1 MKTKLYEDLTEMLQD
16 QMKKIAKKSDI
27 TPQEL
32 DNVYKAIDV
41 LKDIETIK
49 AMKEAGEEGGEQSHD
64 GYSQEGYST
73 RRGVKGTGRGRYSND
88 GYSQHYPIY
97 PPMMF
102 DGVSNEGSYAGNSYA
117 PVWNQNRNAEMHT
130 SNNQGGNSNAQGG
143 MSNNQS
149 NNQGSMSNNQSM
161 DYSNNSYDYSN
172 RGDYSN
178 RRGRDARTGRYVSRD
193 RGYSRAD
200 EKEHMLDRLEDMLD
214 DASSERERR
223 AIEQCIE
230 RISK

>member
-1 MKTKLYEDLTEMLQD
+1 MSKKLFEDLTEVLQD
-16 QMKKIAKKSDI
+16 QMKKIAKKNDI

-49 AMKEAGEEGGEQSHD
+49 AMQEAGEEG
-64 GYSQEGYST
+64 GYSQEGYSQEGYSN
-73 RRGVKGTGRGRYSND
+73 RRGVKGTGRGRYSNE
-88 GYSQHYPIY
+88 YSQHYPIY
-97 PPMMF
+97 PPRMF
-102 DGVSNEGSYAGNSYA
+102 DGTSRDGSYDGNSYA
-117 PVWNQNRNAEMHT
+117 GGSYSSVWNQNRNTEMHEP
-130 SNNQGGNSNAQGG
+130 QGGNSNADG
-143 MSNNQS
+143 MHSNNQS
-149 NNQGSMSNNQSM
+149 T
-161 DYSNNSYDYSN
+161 DYSNNSY
-172 RGDYSN
+172 DYSN

>member
-1 MKTKLYEDLTEMLQD
+1 MSKKLFDDLTEVLQD
-16 QMKKIAKKSDI
+16 QMKKIAKKNDI

-49 AMKEAGEEGGEQSHD
+49 AMREAGEEG
-64 GYSQEGYST
+64 GYSQEGYSQEGYSN
-73 RRGVKGTGRGRYSND
+73 RRVVKGTGRGRYSNE
-88 GYSQHYPIY
+88 YSQHYPIY

-102 DGVSNEGSYAGNSYA
+102 DGTSRDGSYDGNSYA
-117 PVWNQNRNAEMHT
+117 GGSYSPVWNQNRNTEMPG
-130 SNNQGGNSNAQGG
+130 NQGGNSNAGG
-143 MSNNQS
+143 NMSNNQGG
-149 NNQGSMSNNQSM
+149 NSNNQSM
-161 DYSNNSYDYSN
+161 DYSNNSY
-172 RGDYSN
+172 DYSN

>member
-16 QMKKIAKKSDI
+16 QMKKIAKKNDI

-49 AMKEAGEEGGEQSHD
+49 AMQEAGEEN
-64 GYSQEGYST
+64 GYSQEGYSQEGYSN
-73 RRGVKGTGRGRYSND
+73 RRGVKGTGRGRYSNE
-88 GYSQHYPIY
+88 YSQRYPIY

-102 DGVSNEGSYAGNSYA
+102 DGVSNDGSYTGNSYA
-117 PVWNQNRNAEMHT
+117 PVWNQNRNTEMHEH
-130 SNNQGGNSNAQGG
+130 QGENSNAGG
-143 MSNNQS
+143 
-149 NNQGSMSNNQSM
+149 GMSNNQSM

-172 RGDYSN
+172 RSDYSN
-178 RRGRDARTGRYVSRD
+178 RRGRDAHTGRYVSRD

>member
-1 MKTKLYEDLTEMLQD
+1 MKLYEDLTEMLQD

-64 GYSQEGYST
+64 GYSQYGYST

-102 DGVSNEGSYAGNSYA
+102 DGASNEGSYA

-149 NNQGSMSNNQSM
+149 M
-161 DYSNNSYDYSN
+161 DYSNTNNSYDYSN

-178 RRGRDARTGRYVSRD
+178 RRGRDARTGKYVSRD

>member
-16 QMKKIAKKSDI
+16 QMKKIAKKNDI

-49 AMKEAGEEGGEQSHD
+49 AMQEAGEEG
-64 GYSQEGYST
+64 GYSQEGYSQDGYSN
-73 RRGVKGTGRGRYSND
+73 RRGVKGTGRGRYSNE
-88 GYSQHYPIY
+88 YSQHYPIY

-102 DGVSNEGSYAGNSYA
+102 DGVSNAGSYTGNSYA
-117 PVWNQNRNAEMHT
+117 PVWNQNRNAEMHEH
-130 SNNQGGNSNAQGG
+130 QGGNSNTGG
-143 MSNNQS
+143 
-149 NNQGSMSNNQSM
+149 GMSNNQSM

>member
-1 MKTKLYEDLTEMLQD
+1 MSKKLFEDLTEMLQD

-41 LKDIETIK
+41 MKDIETIK
-49 AMKEAGEEGGEQSHD
+49 AMQEAGEESG
-64 GYSQEGYST
+64 GYSQEGYSQEGYSN

-102 DGVSNEGSYAGNSYA
+102 DGASNDGNSYS
-117 PVWNQNRNAEMHT
+117 PVWNQRNSDMHMNQ
-130 SNNQGGNSNAQGG
+130 SNNQGGNMSNDGG
-143 MSNNQS
+143 NMSNNQ
-149 NNQGSMSNNQSM
+149 SNNQSM
-161 DYSNNSYDYSN
+161 DYSNNSY
-172 RGDYSN
+172 DYSN

-193 RGYSRAD
+193 RGYSRAV

>member
-1 MKTKLYEDLTEMLQD
+1 MSKKLFEDLTEMLQD

-41 LKDIETIK
+41 MKDIETIK
-49 AMKEAGEEGGEQSHD
+49 AMQEAEEESG
-64 GYSQEGYST
+64 GYSQEGYSQEGYSN

-102 DGVSNEGSYAGNSYA
+102 DGASNDGNSYS
-117 PVWNQNRNAEMHT
+117 PVWNQRNSDMHMNQP
-130 SNNQGGNSNAQGG
+130 NNQGVNMSNDSGN

-149 NNQGSMSNNQSM
+149 NTQSM

-172 RGDYSN
+172 R
-178 RRGRDARTGRYVSRD
+178 RGRDARTGRYASRD
-193 RGYSRAD
+193 RGYSRAV

-214 DASSERERR
+214 DASSEKERR

>member
-1 MKTKLYEDLTEMLQD
+1 MSKKLFEDLTEMLQD

-41 LKDIETIK
+41 MKDIETIK
-49 AMKEAGEEGGEQSHD
+49 AMQEAREESG
-64 GYSQEGYST
+64 GYSQEGYSQEGYSN

-102 DGVSNEGSYAGNSYA
+102 DGASNEGNSYS
-117 PVWNQNRNAEMHT
+117 PVWNQRNSDMH
-130 SNNQGGNSNAQGG
+130 
-143 MSNNQS
+143 MNQS
-149 NNQGSMSNNQSM
+149 NNQGVNMSNDSGNMSNNQSNNQSM
-161 DYSNNSYDYSN
+161 DYSNNSY
-172 RGDYSN
+172 DYSN

-193 RGYSRAD
+193 RGYSRAV

-214 DASSERERR
+214 DASSEKERR

>member
-16 QMKKIAKKSDI
+16 QMKKIAKKNDI

-49 AMKEAGEEGGEQSHD
+49 AMQEAGEDGGYSND

-102 DGVSNEGSYAGNSYA
+102 DGTSRDGSYDRNSYAGGSYA
-117 PVWNQNRNAEMHT
+117 PVWNQNHNTEMHGG
-130 SNNQGGNSNAQGG
+130 QGGNSNADG
-143 MSNNQS
+143 N
-149 NNQGSMSNNQSM
+149 MSNNQSM
-161 DYSNNSYDYSN
+161 DYSNNSY
-172 RGDYSN
+172 DYSN

>member
-1 MKTKLYEDLTEMLQD
+1 MKQKLYEDLTEMLQD

-49 AMKEAGEEGGEQSHD
+49 AMKEAGEEGGQSQE

-117 PVWNQNRNAEMHT
+117 PVWNQNRNTEMPT
-130 SNNQGGNSNAQGG
+130 SNNQGGNSTAQGG
-143 MSNNQS
+143 MSNNQP
-149 NNQGSMSNNQSM
+149 NNQSM
-161 DYSNNSYDYSN
+161 DYSNNSY
-172 RGDYSN
+172 DYSN

>member
-1 MKTKLYEDLTEMLQD
+1 MSKKLFEDLTEMLQD

-41 LKDIETIK
+41 MKDIETIK
-49 AMKEAGEEGGEQSHD
+49 AMQEAGEESG
-64 GYSQEGYST
+64 GYSQEGYSQEGYSN

-102 DGVSNEGSYAGNSYA
+102 DGASNDGNSYS
-117 PVWNQNRNAEMHT
+117 PVWNQRNSDMHMNQ
-130 SNNQGGNSNAQGG
+130 SNNQGGNMSNDGAN
-143 MSNNQS
+143 MSNNQ
-149 NNQGSMSNNQSM
+149 SNNQSM
-161 DYSNNSYDYSN
+161 DYSNNSY
-172 RGDYSN
+172 DYSN

-193 RGYSRAD
+193 RGYSRAV

>member
-1 MKTKLYEDLTEMLQD
+1 MSKKLFEDLTEMLQD

-41 LKDIETIK
+41 MKDIETIK
-49 AMKEAGEEGGEQSHD
+49 AMQEAGEESG
-64 GYSQEGYST
+64 GYSQEGYSQEGYSN

-102 DGVSNEGSYAGNSYA
+102 DGASNDGNSYS
-117 PVWNQNRNAEMHT
+117 PVWNQRNSDMHMNQ
-130 SNNQGGNSNAQGG
+130 SNNQGGNMSNDGVN

-149 NNQGSMSNNQSM
+149 NNQSME
-161 DYSNNSYDYSN
+161 YSNNSY
-172 RGDYSN
+172 DYSN

-193 RGYSRAD
+193 RGYSRAV

>member
-1 MKTKLYEDLTEMLQD
+1 MSKKLFEDLTEVLQD
-16 QMKKIAKKSDI
+16 QMKKIAKKNDI

-49 AMKEAGEEGGEQSHD
+49 AMQEAGEEG
-64 GYSQEGYST
+64 GYSQEGYSQDGYSN
-73 RRGVKGTGRGRYSND
+73 RRGVKGTGRGRYSNE
-88 GYSQHYPIY
+88 YSQHY

-102 DGVSNEGSYAGNSYA
+102 DGTSRDGSYDGNSYTGGSYA
-117 PVWNQNRNAEMHT
+117 PVWNQNRNTEMHG
-130 SNNQGGNSNAQGG
+130 NQSGNSNADG
-143 MSNNQS
+143 N
-149 NNQGSMSNNQSM
+149 MSNNQSM
-161 DYSNNSYDYSN
+161 DYSNNSH
-172 RGDYSN
+172 DYSN

>member
-1 MKTKLYEDLTEMLQD
+1 MSKKLFEDLTEMLQD

-41 LKDIETIK
+41 MKDIETIK
-49 AMKEAGEEGGEQSHD
+49 AMQEAGEESG
-64 GYSQEGYST
+64 GYSQEGYSQEGYSN

-102 DGVSNEGSYAGNSYA
+102 DGASNEGNSYS
-117 PVWNQNRNAEMHT
+117 PVWNQRNSDMHMNQ
-130 SNNQGGNSNAQGG
+130 SNNQGGNMSNDGG
-143 MSNNQS
+143 NMSNNQ
-149 NNQGSMSNNQSM
+149 SNNQSM
-161 DYSNNSYDYSN
+161 DYSNNSY
-172 RGDYSN
+172 DYSN

-193 RGYSRAD
+193 RGYSRAV

>member
-1 MKTKLYEDLTEMLQD
+1 MSKKLFEDLTEMLQD

-41 LKDIETIK
+41 MKDIETIK
-49 AMKEAGEEGGEQSHD
+49 AMQEAEEESGGYSQE

-102 DGVSNEGSYAGNSYA
+102 DGASNDGNSYS
-117 PVWNQNRNAEMHT
+117 PVWNQRNSDMHMNQ
-130 SNNQGGNSNAQGG
+130 SNNQGGN
-143 MSNNQS
+143 MSNDGGNMP
-149 NNQGSMSNNQSM
+149 NNQSNNQSM
-161 DYSNNSYDYSN
+161 DYSNNSY
-172 RGDYSN
+172 DYSN

-193 RGYSRAD
+193 RGYSRAV

-214 DASSERERR
+214 DASSEKERR

>member
-1 MKTKLYEDLTEMLQD
+1 MSKKLFEDLTEMLQD

-41 LKDIETIK
+41 MKDIETIK
-49 AMKEAGEEGGEQSHD
+49 AMQEAGEESS
-64 GYSQEGYST
+64 GYSQEGYSQEGYSN

-102 DGVSNEGSYAGNSYA
+102 DGASNEGNSYS
-117 PVWNQNRNAEMHT
+117 PVWNQRNSDMHMNQ
-130 SNNQGGNSNAQGG
+130 SNNQGGNMSNDGG
-143 MSNNQS
+143 NMSNNQ
-149 NNQGSMSNNQSM
+149 SNNQSM
-161 DYSNNSYDYSN
+161 DYSNNSY
-172 RGDYSN
+172 DYSN

-193 RGYSRAD
+193 RGYSRAV

>member
-1 MKTKLYEDLTEMLQD
+1 MSKKLFEDLTEMLQD

-41 LKDIETIK
+41 MKDIETIK
-49 AMKEAGEEGGEQSHD
+49 AMQEAGEESG
-64 GYSQEGYST
+64 GYSQEGYSQEGYSN

-102 DGVSNEGSYAGNSYA
+102 DGASNDGNSYS
-117 PVWNQNRNAEMHT
+117 PVWNQ
-130 SNNQGGNSNAQGG
+130 SNNQGGNMSNDGG
-143 MSNNQS
+143 NMSNNQ
-149 NNQGSMSNNQSM
+149 SNNQSM
-161 DYSNNSYDYSN
+161 DYSNNSY
-172 RGDYSN
+172 DYSN

-193 RGYSRAD
+193 KGYSRVD

>member
-1 MKTKLYEDLTEMLQD
+1 MSKKLFEDLTEMLQD

-41 LKDIETIK
+41 MKDIETIK
-49 AMKEAGEEGGEQSHD
+49 AMQEAGEESG
-64 GYSQEGYST
+64 GYSQEGYSQEGYSN

-102 DGVSNEGSYAGNSYA
+102 DGASNDGNSYS
-117 PVWNQNRNAEMHT
+117 PVWNQRNSDMHMNQ
-130 SNNQGGNSNAQGG
+130 SNNQGGNMSNDGG
-143 MSNNQS
+143 NMSNNQ
-149 NNQGSMSNNQSM
+149 SNNQSM
-161 DYSNNSYDYSN
+161 DYSNNSY
-172 RGDYSN
+172 DYSN

-193 RGYSRAD
+193 RGYSGAV

>member
-1 MKTKLYEDLTEMLQD
+1 MKLYEDLTEMLQD
-16 QMKKIAKKSDI
+16 QMKKIVKKSDI

-49 AMKEAGEEGGEQSHD
+49 AMKEAGEEGGQSHE

-88 GYSQHYPIY
+88 GYSQHYPVY
-97 PPMMF
+97 PSMMF
-102 DGVSNEGSYAGNSYA
+102 DGMSNEGSYAGNSYA
-117 PVWNQNRNAEMHT
+117 PVWNQNRNTEMHT
-130 SNNQGGNSNAQGG
+130 SNNQGGNSNADG
-143 MSNNQS
+143 MH
-149 NNQGSMSNNQSM
+149 SNNQSM

-172 RGDYSN
+172 RSDYSN

-193 RGYSRAD
+193 SGYSRAA

-230 RISK
+230 RINK

>member
-1 MKTKLYEDLTEMLQD
+1 MSKKLFEDLTEVLQD
-16 QMKKIAKKSDI
+16 QMKKIAKKNDI

-49 AMKEAGEEGGEQSHD
+49 AMQEAGEEG
-64 GYSQEGYST
+64 GYSQEGYSQEGYSN

-102 DGVSNEGSYAGNSYA
+102 DGTSRDGSYDGNSYA
-117 PVWNQNRNAEMHT
+117 GGSYSPVWNQNRNTEMHGD
-130 SNNQGGNSNAQGG
+130 QGGNSNAGG
-143 MSNNQS
+143 NMSNNQ
-149 NNQGSMSNNQSM
+149 NM
-161 DYSNNSYDYSN
+161 DYSNNSY
-172 RGDYSN
+172 DYSN

-214 DASSERERR
+214 DASSEKERR

>member
-1 MKTKLYEDLTEMLQD
+1 MGKKLFEDLTEVLQD
-16 QMKKIAKKSDI
+16 QMKKIAKKNDI

-49 AMKEAGEEGGEQSHD
+49 AMQEAGEEG
-64 GYSQEGYST
+64 GYSQEGYSQDGYSN
-73 RRGVKGTGRGRYSND
+73 RRGVKGTGRGRYSNE
-88 GYSQHYPIY
+88 YSQHYPIY

-102 DGVSNEGSYAGNSYA
+102 DGTSRDGSYDGNSYTGGSYS
-117 PVWNQNRNAEMHT
+117 PVWNQNRNTEMHGG
-130 SNNQGGNSNAQGG
+130 QGGNSNADG
-143 MSNNQS
+143 N
-149 NNQGSMSNNQSM
+149 MSNNQSM
-161 DYSNNSYDYSN
+161 DYSNNSY
-172 RGDYSN
+172 DYSN

>member
-1 MKTKLYEDLTEMLQD
+1 MSKKLFEDLTEVLQD
-16 QMKKIAKKSDI
+16 QMKKIAKKNDI

-49 AMKEAGEEGGEQSHD
+49 AMQEAGEEGGYSKE
-64 GYSQEGYST
+64 GYSQEGYSN

-102 DGVSNEGSYAGNSYA
+102 DGTSREGSYDGNSYA
-117 PVWNQNRNAEMHT
+117 GGSYSPVWNQNRNTEMHGG
-130 SNNQGGNSNAQGG
+130 QVGNSNADG
-143 MSNNQS
+143 N
-149 NNQGSMSNNQSM
+149 MSNNQSM
-161 DYSNNSYDYSN
+161 DYSNNSY
-172 RGDYSN
+172 DYSN

>member
-1 MKTKLYEDLTEMLQD
+1 MSKKLFEDLTEMLQD

-41 LKDIETIK
+41 MKDIETIK
-49 AMKEAGEEGGEQSHD
+49 AMQEVGEESS
-64 GYSQEGYST
+64 GYSQEGYSN
-73 RRGVKGTGRGRYSND
+73 RRGVKGTGRDRYSND

-102 DGVSNEGSYAGNSYA
+102 DEASNGGNSYS
-117 PVWNQNRNAEMHT
+117 PVWNQRNSDMHMNP
-130 SNNQGGNSNAQGG
+130 SNNQGGNMSNDSGN
-143 MSNNQS
+143 MSNNQ
-149 NNQGSMSNNQSM
+149 SNNQSM
-161 DYSNNSYDYSN
+161 DYSNNSY
-172 RGDYSN
+172 DYSN

-193 RGYSRAD
+193 RGYSRAV

>member
-49 AMKEAGEEGGEQSHD
+49 AMKEAGEEGEEQSHD

-102 DGVSNEGSYAGNSYA
+102 DGASSEGSYTGNSYA
-117 PVWNQNRNAEMHT
+117 PVWNQNRNTEMHT
-130 SNNQGGNSNAQGG
+130 SNNQGGNSNTQGG
-143 MSNNQS
+143 
-149 NNQGSMSNNQSM
+149 MSNNQSM

-172 RGDYSN
+172 RDEYSN

-193 RGYSRAD
+193 RGYSRAA

>member
-1 MKTKLYEDLTEMLQD
+1 MKLYEDLTEMLQD

-49 AMKEAGEEGGEQSHD
+49 AMKEAGEEGGEQLHD

-102 DGVSNEGSYAGNSYA
+102 DGISNEGSYAGNSYA
-117 PVWNQNRNAEMHT
+117 PVWNQNRNTEMHT
-130 SNNQGGNSNAQGG
+130 SNNQGGNSNADG
-143 MSNNQS
+143 MH
-149 NNQGSMSNNQSM
+149 SNNQSM
-161 DYSNNSYDYSN
+161 DYSNNSYDYGN
-172 RGDYSN
+172 RDDYSN

-193 RGYSRAD
+193 RGYSRAA

-223 AIEQCIE
+223 ALEQCIE
-230 RISK
+230 RINK

>member
-1 MKTKLYEDLTEMLQD
+1 MSKKLFEDLTEMLQD

-41 LKDIETIK
+41 IKDIETIK
-49 AMKEAGEEGGEQSHD
+49 AMQEAGEESG
-64 GYSQEGYST
+64 GYSQEGYSQEGYSN

-102 DGVSNEGSYAGNSYA
+102 DGAGNDGNSYS
-117 PVWNQNRNAEMHT
+117 PVWNQRNSDMHMNQ
-130 SNNQGGNSNAQGG
+130 SSNQGGNMSNDGG
-143 MSNNQS
+143 NMSNNQ
-149 NNQGSMSNNQSM
+149 SNNQSM
-161 DYSNNSYDYSN
+161 DYSNNSY
-172 RGDYSN
+172 DYSN

-193 RGYSRAD
+193 RGYSRAV

>member
-1 MKTKLYEDLTEMLQD
+1 MSKKLFEDLTEMLQD

-41 LKDIETIK
+41 MKDIETIK
-49 AMKEAGEEGGEQSHD
+49 AMQEAGEESG
-64 GYSQEGYST
+64 GYSQEGYSQEGYSN

-102 DGVSNEGSYAGNSYA
+102 DGASNDGNSYS
-117 PVWNQNRNAEMHT
+117 PVWNQRNSDMHMNQ
-130 SNNQGGNSNAQGG
+130 SNNQGGNMSNDDGN
-143 MSNNQS
+143 MSNNQ
-149 NNQGSMSNNQSM
+149 SNNQSM
-161 DYSNNSYDYSN
+161 DYSNNSY
-172 RGDYSN
+172 DYSN

-193 RGYSRAD
+193 RGYSRAV

>member
-1 MKTKLYEDLTEMLQD
+1 MSKKLFEDLTEVLQD
-16 QMKKIAKKSDI
+16 QMKKIAKKNDI

-49 AMKEAGEEGGEQSHD
+49 AMQEAGEEN
-64 GYSQEGYST
+64 GYSQEGYSQEGYSN
-73 RRGVKGTGRGRYSND
+73 RRGVKGTGGGRYSNE
-88 GYSQHYPIY
+88 YSQHYPIY

-102 DGVSNEGSYAGNSYA
+102 DGVSNDGSYTGSSYA
-117 PVWNQNRNAEMHT
+117 PVWNQNRNTEMHKH
-130 SNNQGGNSNAQGG
+130 QGGNSNAGG
-143 MSNNQS
+143 
-149 NNQGSMSNNQSM
+149 GMSNNQSM

-172 RGDYSN
+172 RGGYSN
-178 RRGRDARTGRYVSRD
+178 RRGRDACTGRYVSRD

>member
-1 MKTKLYEDLTEMLQD
+1 MSKKLFEDLTEVLQD
-16 QMKKIAKKSDI
+16 QMKKIAKKNDI

-49 AMKEAGEEGGEQSHD
+49 AMQEAGEEGEQSHD

-102 DGVSNEGSYAGNSYA
+102 DGNSREGSYGGNSYAGGSYA
-117 PVWNQNRNAEMHT
+117 PVWNQNRNTEMHG
-130 SNNQGGNSNAQGG
+130 NQGGNSNAGAN
-143 MSNNQS
+143 MSNNRVG
-149 NNQGSMSNNQSM
+149 NSNNQSM

-193 RGYSRAD
+193 SGYSRAD

>member
-73 RRGVKGTGRGRYSND
+73 RRGVKGTGRYSNA
-88 GYSQHYPIY
+88 GYSQHYTIY

-102 DGVSNEGSYAGNSYA
+102 DGASNDGSYAGNSYA
-117 PVWNQNRNAEMHT
+117 PVWNQNRNTEMHT
-130 SNNQGGNSNAQGG
+130 SNNQGGNSNAQSG
-143 MSNNQS
+143 
-149 NNQGSMSNNQSM
+149 MSNNQSM

>member
-1 MKTKLYEDLTEMLQD
+1 MSKKLFEDLTEMLQD

-41 LKDIETIK
+41 MKDIETIK
-49 AMKEAGEEGGEQSHD
+49 AMQEAGEEG
-64 GYSQEGYST
+64 GYSQEGYSQEGYSN

-102 DGVSNEGSYAGNSYA
+102 DGTSRDGSYDGNSYA
-117 PVWNQNRNAEMHT
+117 GGSYSPVWNQNRNTEMHGGQGGNSNADGNM
-130 SNNQGGNSNAQGG
+130 SNNQGGN
-143 MSNNQS
+143 
-149 NNQGSMSNNQSM
+149 SNNQSM
-161 DYSNNSYDYSN
+161 DYSNNSYN
-172 RGDYSN
+172 YSN